1 MLPALPFTFRQ
12 LQVFASL
19 CATRS
24 FRRSGEKLG
33 ISQASVS
40 NQMDAL
46 ENQLGLALFVRR
58 RGRAP
63 VLTAEGMNFLDD
75 LQTFEAAA
83 ETLAAHRRRSAND
96 GSLPARFRV
105 LVGQGTL
112 DRYIRPKLDRFLA
125 THPQIELTFETRG
138 PSSELARDIA
148 DGRYDFVMVHRLVN
162 RPPEPE
168 LRELALLRGGIYGH
182 RKFAEGQQLPL
193 AREQVNKL
201 PFILPITY
209 PNEQQML
216 EFYAGHGIRPR
227 QVVGRTQHYDV
238 MTAMT
243 KRGVG
248 VACLTDALLPAE
260 MRDEVI
266 MLHPLEN
273 WRLMWHRK
281 DAGGDPR
288 CDAVQAFLMS
298 SVLQDP
304 NYRTISL
311 SAGGTDSAAVAD
323 MAGRDRPLLASPAIP
338 APPPPAQP
346 AT

>member
-1 MLPALPFTFRQ
+1 
-12 LQVFASL
+12 
-19 CATRS
+19 
-24 FRRSGEKLG
+24 
-33 ISQASVS
+33 
-40 NQMDAL
+40 
-46 ENQLGLALFVRR
+46 
-58 RGRAP
+58 
-63 VLTAEGMNFLDD
+63 
-75 LQTFEAAA
+75 
-83 ETLAAHRRRSAND
+83 
-96 GSLPARFRV
+96 
-105 LVGQGTL
+105 
-112 DRYIRPKLDRFLA
+112 
-125 THPQIELTFETRG
+125 
-138 PSSELARDIA
+138 
-148 DGRYDFVMVHRLVN
+148 MVHRLVN

-238 MTAMT
+238 MSAMT

-323 MAGRDRPLLASPAIP
+323 LAGSGQASPRKSGNSCSATPRPASDLEAATPCDNLGAFPCGRRAASRYIFFGLTLSCRRDRLLPPRKEPQMKDLQFSRREALRAGTALTIGVTLGACASPASP
-338 APPPPAQP
+338 SPRRA
-346 AT
+346 